1 MKCRQS
7 YGCEISRNCRDYTP
21 NTILAS
27 IFNFRLISRASFD
40 ICSHLSEY
48 SHLKREGLT
57 PISLARDFFYTF
69 HFVWSCWRML
79 VRNEFTKGY
88 ADSEPDVYR
97 RHGSSMYTGLL
108 WRQSLMCMVSGCRPR
123 QDSLI
128 VFPKTMYQTVTNDNT
143 IIPKKKF
150 CGLGLQVEFCYPGS
164 WHVGVGISCNLI
176 MW

>member
-1 MKCRQS
+1 MYVDVGNLGTIGIILLIRYWHQYSISAWSHGPLLKFVHICRNMVT
-7 YGCEISRNCRDYTP
+7 ETWWTYT
-21 NTILAS
+21 
-27 IFNFRLISRASFD
+27 D
-40 ICSHLSEY
+40 Q
-48 SHLKREGLT
+48 
-57 PISLARDFFYTF
+57 LARDFFYTF

-79 VRNEFTKGY
+79 VRNEVTKGY

-97 RHGSSMYTGLL
+97 RHGSSMYIGLL

-123 QDSLI
+123 QYRLI
-128 VFPKTMYQTVTNDNT
+128 VFPKTMYQTVRNDNI

-150 CGLGLQVEFCYPGS
+150 CGLGLQVEFCYPGG